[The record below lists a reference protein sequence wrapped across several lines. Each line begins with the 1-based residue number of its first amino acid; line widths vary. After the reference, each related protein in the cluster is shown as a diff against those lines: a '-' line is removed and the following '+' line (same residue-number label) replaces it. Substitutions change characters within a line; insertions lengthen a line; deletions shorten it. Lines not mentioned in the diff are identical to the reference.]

1 MAMRVVLALVFGI
14 ALAANGL
21 LMLIDPAA
29 WYALV
34 PGVAE
39 TGPLNM
45 HFVRDIGCAYLVTG
59 AALAGNA
66 VDQRLHSAAVAGALF
81 LTLHALVHVRDAVAG
96 HGHTEHAA
104 TELLTVF
111 ASALLALLFVAPSP
125 LNIRR
130 STMLKWLIK
139 RQLAAFERNYR
150 YDASYVR
157 DILAADTRAAVK
169 FARATGLSRYSKDV
183 PRSAWFAAGI
193 TAVMAE
199 DCGPCTQLA
208 VTMAQRE
215 GIAPE
220 TLRAI
225 VAGDVHAM
233 PDDVLLAYRFTKATL
248 AHDASANELREQIL
262 RLWGQRALV
271 SLAFAITTSRIYPTV
286 KYALG
291 HGQACQ
297 RVIVDGKPVL
307 ALKQAA

>member
-1 MAMRVVLALVFGI
+1 MAMRVVLALVLGL

-21 LMLIDPAA
+21 MMLIDPAV
-29 WYALV
+29 WYGLV
-34 PGVAE
+34 PGVSE

-45 HFVRDIGCAYLVTG
+45 HFVRDIGCAYLVAG

-66 VDQRLHSAAVAGALF
+66 LEPRLQIAAVAGALF

-104 TELLTVF
+104 IELLTVY
-111 ASALLALLFVAPSP
+111 APALLALSFIAPSP
-125 LNIRR
+125 LNLRR

-139 RQLAAFERNYR
+139 RQLAAFERNFH

-157 DILAADTRAAVK
+157 DILAADTRAAMK
-169 FARATGLSRYSKDV
+169 FARAASLSRYRKDV
-183 PRSAWFAAGI
+183 PRLAWFTAGI

-208 VTMAQRE
+208 VTIAERE
-215 GIAPE
+215 GVAPE

-233 PDDVLLAYRFTKATL
+233 PDDALLAYRFTKATL

-271 SLAFAITTSRIYPTV
+271 SLAFAITTARMYPTV

-297 RVIVDGKPVL
+297 RVMVDGKPVL